1 VEGGSIMLTDFTRQ
15 LTDQI
20 DLSRLS
26 MAEAIRA
33 MMRGAATHEEMA
45 AFLLA
50 LKAKGESA
58 AEIAGAAEAMRAEMT
73 PIRTERTGIVDTCGT
88 GGVSSTLFNVSTTAA
103 LVTAACGV
111 PVAKHGNRSVTS
123 KSGSADVLAALGV
136 NISAPIAVVE
146 NCLNELGIC
155 FCFAPLM
162 HPAMKH
168 VALVRKQ
175 LGVPTIFNLLG
186 PLCNPANAPHQILG
200 VGRDGLRPKM
210 AEVLRML
217 GTTRSAIITGEGNLG
232 EITIAG
238 PTAVHLVEGD
248 SIREQTWTPA
258 TFGVERSSLA
268 SLSVDGPEQSAAKVR
283 FVLAGETGPA
293 RDIVIANA
301 AAAIWVAGKV
311 ATLPAAAQAAAE
323 AIDSGAAA
331 DLLSRWAA
339 MTST

>member
-1 VEGGSIMLTDFTRQ
+1 MLTAFTRQ
-15 LTDQI
+15 LAAGE
-20 DLSRLS
+20 DLAREA

-33 MMRGAATHEEMA
+33 MIRGQATPDDMT

-50 LKAKGESA
+50 LRAKGETA
-58 AEIAGAAEAMRAEMT
+58 AEVAGAAEAMRAEMT
-73 PIRTERTGIVDTCGT
+73 PLRTERQGIVDTCGT

-123 KSGSADVLAALGV
+123 KSGSADVLAALGI
-136 NISAPIAVVE
+136 NISAPIPVVE

-168 VALVRKQ
+168 VAAVRKQ

-186 PLCNPANAPHQILG
+186 PLCNPAHAPFQVLG
-200 VGRDGLRPKM
+200 VGRDELRPKM
-210 AEVLRML
+210 AEVLKLL
-217 GTTRSAIITGEGNLG
+217 GTTRSAVITGEGNLG

-238 PTAVHLVEGD
+238 KTLVHLVEGET
-248 SIREQTWTPA
+248 IREDAWTPQSFA
-258 TFGVERSSLA
+258 LERGSLS
-268 SLSVDGPEQSAAKVR
+268 SLSVAGPEQSAAKVR
-283 FVLAGETGPA
+283 SVLAGETGPA
-293 RDIVIANA
+293 RDIVVANA
-301 AAAIWVAGKV
+301 AAAIWVAGKL
-311 ATLPAAAQAAAE
+311 ATLSAAAQAAAE

-331 DLLSRWAA
+331 DLLSRWAG
-339 MTST
+339 MTAT